1 MSLADFWNTYY
12 QNGII
17 PNIWKGITGQT
28 SADYNT
34 DKTNAAN
41 LQQTQ
46 MANAANERAV
56 RLANQTNL
64 DIARETNQMNWNVA
78 QENLKYQNKLFE
90 YNKALQQEQWNREDT
105 SYQRTKADMLAAGLN
120 PLSMQGTNG
129 AGEVVSQ
136 TAPQNNFQAQQA
148 TPSQAAQHQAA
159 RFENYQNKLMSTNE
173 VISGI
178 GSVINSVNDI
188 LNGTHTRD
196 SLALQNDKTFLENM
210 INAKGYGI
218 NYLGPAQTHTGGNYL
233 SKGKTFIA
241 DDGTRWFDQ
250 PATKKYEW
258 SSMVSGAN
266 ANREF
271 KHKMSAGFYDSDLK
285 EERLLTALDDW
296 ISNGRMKELFTSIK
310 DDGFDLLKSLW
321 K

>member
-1 MSLADFWNTYY
+1 MGLADFWNAYY

-78 QENLKYQNKLFE
+78 QQNLAYQNKLFE
-90 YNKALQQEQWNREDT
+90 YNKALQQQQWEREDT

-148 TPSQAAQHQAA
+148 APSQAAQHQAA
-159 RFENYQNKLMSTNE
+159 RFENYQNKIMSTNE

-178 GSVINSVNDI
+178 GSVINSVNDV
-188 LNGTHTRD
+188 LNGTHSRD
-196 SLALQNDKTFLENM
+196 SLALENDKKRMENLASM
-210 INAKGYGI
+210 QRLGLFPQQNAENNKRYSGHFISDSNLFGRNAKTYASG
-218 NYLGPAQTHTGGNYL
+218 
-233 SKGKTFIA
+233 
-241 DDGTRWFDQ
+241 W
-250 PATKKYEW
+250 
-258 SSMVSGAN
+258 VSDIN
-266 ANREF
+266 ANREL
-271 KHKMSAGFYDSDLK
+271 KHKLSAGFYDSDLK
-285 EERLLTALDDW
+285 EERLLTALEDW
-296 ISNGRMKELFTSIK
+296 ISNGRMKNLLSTIK
-310 DDGFDLLKSLW
+310 DDGLELLKSFW

>member
-1 MSLADFWNTYY
+1 MGLADFWNAYY

-78 QENLKYQNKLFE
+78 QQNLAYQNKLFE
-90 YNKALQQEQWNREDT
+90 YNKALQQQQWEREDT

-148 TPSQAAQHQAA
+148 APSQAAQHQAA
-159 RFENYQNKLMSTNE
+159 RFENYQNKIMSTNE

-178 GSVINSVNDI
+178 GSVINSVNDV
-188 LNGTHTRD
+188 LNGTHSRD

-210 INAKGYGI
+210 IFAKGYGI
-218 NYLGPAQTHTGGNYL
+218 DYKGPSGSYLNKDTVYSDKN
-233 SKGKTFIA
+233 
-241 DDGTRWFDQ
+241 GTLWFDQ
-250 PATKKYEW
+250 PASKKFEY

-266 ANREF
+266 AKREF
-271 KHKMSAGFYDSDLK
+271 NHKLNAGFYDSDLK
-285 EERLLTALDDW
+285 EERLLTALEDW
-296 ISNGRMKELFTSIK
+296 VSNGRMKNLLSTMK
-310 DDGFDLLKSLW
+310 TDGLDLLKSIW